1 MTLEKQIIGIR
12 NTGLTNMFILENVKE
27 LAISFRF
34 KELVELIDKNPD
46 SYVSFI
52 MTGRF
57 SE

>member
-12 NTGLTNMFILENVKE
+12 NTGLTNMLILENVKE
-27 LAISFRF
+27 LAIRFRF
-34 KELVELIDKNPD
+34 KELAELIDKNPD

>member
-1 MTLEKQIIGIR
+1 MTLEKQIICIR
-12 NTGLTNMFILENVKE
+12 NTGLTNMLILENVKE
-27 LAISFRF
+27 LAIRFRF
-34 KELVELIDKNPD
+34 KELVEFIDKNPD

>member
-27 LAISFRF
+27 LAICFRF

>member
-12 NTGLTNMFILENVKE
+12 NTGLTNMFILENVNE
-27 LAISFRF
+27 LAIRFRF

-46 SYVSFI
+46 SYISFI
-52 MTGRF
+52 MNGRF

>member
-27 LAISFRF
+27 LAIRFR
-34 KELVELIDKNPD
+34 ELVELIDKNPD
-46 SYVSFI
+46 SYISFI

>member
-27 LAISFRF
+27 LDIRFRF

-46 SYVSFI
+46 SYISFI

>member
-12 NTGLTNMFILENVKE
+12 NTGLTNMFILENVRE
-27 LAISFRF
+27 LAVRFRF
-34 KELVELIDKNPD
+34 KELVELIDNNPD

-57 SE
+57 LE